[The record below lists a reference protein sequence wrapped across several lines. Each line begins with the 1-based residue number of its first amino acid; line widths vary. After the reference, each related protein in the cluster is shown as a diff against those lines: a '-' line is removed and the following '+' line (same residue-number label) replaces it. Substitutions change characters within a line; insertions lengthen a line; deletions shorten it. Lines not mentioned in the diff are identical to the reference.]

1 MELFVLLNL
10 YLNLS
15 QYYGLVPAALEGV
28 FDDLKIE
35 VNEGEKDHEFDIVL
49 VGNGVMHKEKRPGMK
64 NIYILVHLNLT
75 TGDEKR

>member
-1 MELFVLLNL
+1 MV
-10 YLNLS
+10 
-15 QYYGLVPAALEGV
+15 
-28 FDDLKIE
+28 
-35 VNEGEKDHEFDIVL
+35 HEFDIVL